1 MIGLKDFLEEQFQTF
16 VSIENLKIYYKTSLL
31 RTEKTFSK
39 IKEAQNTLDLISNKI
54 SNYESLN
61 TSEISLVYNR
71 IVLRNNALFKYER
84 EIAKKVEEFGYIIE
98 YLDEN
103 FVSKILEDVKTPT
116 FVNCIVLQ
124 SRLETY
130 IENLTQIHS
139 FFKRLPN
146 EYHKEKEGVKNHLD
160 AAHSLMERSTFI
172 LSKCNFSS
180 ENFKNPKINQL
191 FLNETKII
199 H

>member
-16 VSIENLKIYYKTSLL
+16 VSIENLKIYYKTSPL

-103 FVSKILEDVKTPT
+103 FVSKIL
-116 FVNCIVLQ
+116 F
-124 SRLETY
+124 
-130 IENLTQIHS
+130 
-139 FFKRLPN
+139 
-146 EYHKEKEGVKNHLD
+146 
-160 AAHSLMERSTFI
+160 SL
-172 LSKCNFSS
+172 CSS
-180 ENFKNPKINQL
+180 CM
-191 FLNETKII
+191 
-199 H
+199 